1 MSIRDDG
8 YESSNDGIL
17 ISVWDAVRH
26 CKTTHFEEDRE
37 EDRRELLEGCGE
49 SEYAAIRRRGKYDSP
64 ETVIKKTYSHWCNHC
79 KCAFKQDD
87 IVKSRYVCPMC
98 GNQVSEFN
106 WNEIKSGENDWN
118 EFRGRFIEEY
128 GDRSISSFFG
138 D

>member
-8 YESSNDGIL
+8 YESSNDGIS
-17 ISVWDAVRH
+17 ISVWDADRR

-37 EDRRELLEGCGE
+37 AVRRELLEDCGE
-49 SEYAAIRRRGKYDSP
+49 SEYAAISRREKLDSP

-79 KCAFKQDD
+79 KCAFKQAD
-87 IVKSRYVCPMC
+87 IVTSRYVCPMC

-118 EFRGRFIEEY
+118 EFRGRFIDEY
-128 GDRSISSFFG
+128 GDRSISLFFG